1 MHLQWLKATKRVVRC
16 LVVLGACSASYL
28 AGAETKEAL
37 RPLDIPDA
45 VDGVPTDP
53 VEFCQWIITSRT
65 RAAMQ
70 ALRASEDGAKYGFSH
85 SDAYLAWIMAS
96 AYQGDGWSPFCRDTE
111 LRDLAF
117 RLLDAL
123 TTARLQDAFPGGN
136 HPIVFGLH
144 GYAFAVLRWK
154 ETGAAPPEKLD
165 RWVEGVRKSAEYAI
179 RYTARGQY
187 VGDYAN
193 PEMYYLS
200 GLAAAWKLTGEPRYR
215 EEAATALRRYRD
227 DTFPDGGVAYF
238 RGTNA
243 KVGYQHMV
251 VKAVC
256 LYYELTG
263 DAYAKELLDCYA
275 RYFPMVYHRAGVFSP
290 SEHPWLKHYVGE
302 WVNPA
307 VPDMIASLTGD
318 GRNETVARIAA
329 HRAAEAEASA
339 FPSFMSDP
347 DKRVRAWYNFHHVTF
362 ACAAVRLHKEVEPEP
377 LADRW
382 VGPDENVR
390 GIRGRWDDWMAVVT
404 SRRGS
409 VTLPGCLIADPAEP
423 HYPLD
428 SGLLFFAC
436 EYGGKPIQKPDGFQ
450 IDRAQH
456 IMSQW
461 EPVHH
466 RTLGRDGAVV
476 SVWSGLRTPY
486 WGHLP
491 TSTAEDSQADP
502 GAWEYIQAWITWK
515 NSLIG
520 LIRMDALRDPP
531 EPEKPGYVRIRPV
544 FIPQNRE
551 LAASEQNGG
560 LSGSYG
566 RLQFLLRPL
575 AENEGW
581 QFAEIDNWSISQ
593 FLSIHGGTYV
603 YVHPKSPVYQ
613 KTNETWQRGDKAL
626 LYAAFWDQRDPA
638 IRADDPEAFQAVML
652 KDRAGAVVIR
662 RSKTSAV
669 VFAVALSRRWVQLQ
683 LDTGPDWSVDLRH
696 GDDPLP
702 TFQGEPVRF
711 SLLGGQT
718 AVLEIRSEQ
727 QLSAADVA
735 RSLHVTGGRFRVP
748 EPWPVPY

>member
-1 MHLQWLKATKRVVRC
+1 
-16 LVVLGACSASYL
+16 
-28 AGAETKEAL
+28 
-37 RPLDIPDA
+37 
-45 VDGVPTDP
+45 
-53 VEFCQWIITSRT
+53 
-65 RAAMQ
+65 
-70 ALRASEDGAKYGFSH
+70 
-85 SDAYLAWIMAS
+85 MAS
-96 AYQGDGWSPFCRDTE
+96 AYQGEGWSPFCRDTE
-111 LRDLAF
+111 LRDLAV

-123 TTARLQDAFPGGN
+123 TTARLKEPFPGEN

-154 ETGAAPPEKLD
+154 ETGAVPQEKLD
-165 RWVEGVRKSAEYAI
+165 RWVEGVRKSAEFAV
-179 RYTARGQY
+179 RYTSRGQF

-215 EEAATALRRYRD
+215 EEAAAALRRYRD

-243 KVGYQHMV
+243 KVGYQQMV

-275 RYFPMVYHRAGVFSP
+275 KYFPTVYHRAGIFSP

-302 WVNPA
+302 YVNPA

-329 HRAAEAEASA
+329 FRAAEGEASA

-347 DKRVRAWYNFHHVTF
+347 DTRVRAWYNFHHVTF
-362 ACAAVRLHKEVEPEP
+362 ACVALRLDKEVKPEP

-382 VGPDENVR
+382 VGPAENVR
-390 GIRGRWDDWMAVVT
+390 GIRSRWNDWMAVVT

-409 VTLPGCLIADPAEP
+409 VTLPGCLIADSAEP
-423 HYPLD
+423 HYPLQ
-428 SGLLFFAC
+428 SGLLFFVC
-436 EYGGKPIQKPDGFQ
+436 EYGGKPMEKPDGFH

-456 IMSQW
+456 VMSQW
-461 EPVHH
+461 NPVYH

-486 WGHLP
+486 WGYLP
-491 TSTAEDSQADP
+491 MSTAEDPHADP

-531 EPEKPGYVRIRPV
+531 EADTLGYVRIRPV

-551 LAASEQNGG
+551 LAISERGEG
-560 LSGSYG
+560 VSGSYG
-566 RLQFLLRPL
+566 RLRFTLEPL
-575 AENEGW
+575 APDEAW
-581 QFAEIDNWSISQ
+581 QFTEIDNWSISQ

-603 YVHPKSPVYQ
+603 YVHPKSPAYQ
-613 KTNETWQRGDKAL
+613 KMDATWQRGDKAL
-626 LYAAFWDQRDPA
+626 LSAAFWDERDPA
-638 IRADDPEAFQAVML
+638 IHPDDPDAYQAVML
-652 KDRAGAVVIR
+652 KDRAVVVVIR
-662 RSKTSAV
+662 RSETSAV

-683 LDTGPDWSVDLRH
+683 LDTAPDWSVDLRH
-696 GDDPLP
+696 GEDGLP

-711 SLLGGQT
+711 SMLGGQT
-718 AVLEIRSEQ
+718 VVLEIEAEQ

-735 RSLHVTGGRFRVP
+735 RKLHVTGGRFLP
-748 EPWPVPY
+748 SEPWPVPY

>member
-1 MHLQWLKATKRVVRC
+1 MQWPKVKEGVVPC
-16 LVVLGACSASYL
+16 LVVLGVCSASCVV
-28 AGAETKEAL
+28 GAETTGTPW
-37 RPLDIPDA
+37 PLDVPET
-45 VDGVPTDP
+45 VEGVPTDP
-53 VEFCQWIITSRT
+53 AEFCKWIITSRT
-65 RAAMQ
+65 RAAVE
-70 ALRASEDGAKYGFSH
+70 ALRASEDGAKYGLSH

-96 AYQGDGWSPFCRDTE
+96 AYQGDGWSPYYQDTE
-111 LRDLAF
+111 LRDLAV

-123 TTARLQDAFPGGN
+123 TTARLKEPFPGDN

-154 ETGAAPPEKLD
+154 ETGAVPREKLD
-165 RWVEGVRKSAEYAI
+165 RWVEGVRKSAEFAI
-179 RYTARGQY
+179 RYTARGQFA
-187 VGDYAN
+187 GDYAN

-215 EEAATALRRYRD
+215 EEAAAALRRYRD

-243 KVGYQHMV
+243 KVGYQQMV

-256 LYYELTG
+256 LYYELTE
-263 DAYAKELLDCYA
+263 DAYAKELLECYA
-275 RYFPMVYHRAGVFSP
+275 KYFPLIYHRAGVFSP

-302 WVNPA
+302 YVNPA
-307 VPDMIASLTGD
+307 VPDMIASVTGD

-329 HRAAEAEASA
+329 FRAAEAEASA

-362 ACAAVRLHKEVEPEP
+362 ACAALRLHKEVEPEP

-390 GIRGRWDDWMAVVT
+390 GIRSRWNDWMAVVT
-404 SRRGS
+404 SRRSS

-428 SGLLFFAC
+428 SGLLFFVC
-436 EYGGKPIQKPDGFQ
+436 EYGGKPMEKPDGFL

-461 EPVHH
+461 NPVYH
-466 RTLGRDGAVV
+466 RTLGQDGAVIG
-476 SVWSGLRTPY
+476 VWSGLRTPY
-486 WGHLP
+486 WGYLP
-491 TSTAEDSQADP
+491 MSTAEDPHADP

-551 LAASEQNGG
+551 LVVSEHHGG

-566 RLQFLLRPL
+566 RLRFLLQPL
-575 AENEGW
+575 ANHEGW
-581 QFAEIDNWSISQ
+581 EFAEIDNWSISQ

-613 KTNETWQRGDKAL
+613 KTNETWRRGDKAL
-626 LYAAFWDQRDPA
+626 LSVAFWDGRDPA
-638 IRADDPEAFQAVML
+638 IRPDDPEAFQAVML

-662 RSKTSAV
+662 RSETSAV
-669 VFAVALSRRWVQLQ
+669 VFAVALSRRWVQIQ
-683 LDTGPDWSVDLRH
+683 LDTAPDWSVDLRH

-702 TFQGEPVRF
+702 TFQSEPVRF

-718 AVLEIRSEQ
+718 AVLQIESEQ

-735 RSLHVTGGRFRVP
+735 GRLHVTGGRFLTS
-748 EPWPVPY
+748 EPWLVPY